1 MRIGPFTLIV
11 AGAYPNLPT
20 RSELGGV
27 FGELGHV
34 LFQGTGLEQLFLIIV
49 HLRSPFSLFGLVPIL

>member
-1 MRIGPFTLIV
+1 MCIGPFVLIV
-11 AGAYPNLPT
+11 AGAHTSLPT

-49 HLRSPFSLFGLVPIL
+49 HRFLLSLSSVSYRF